1 MGMVTELPIRGGFY
15 MGTHIVRAF
24 KGMDEVGSTV
34 GNEFI
39 KKRLK
44 VMPYVRVCIF
54 VDGQSG
60 RSVFDKDYQ
69 QAAFRKCGVA
79 VRQYRA

>member
-1 MGMVTELPIRGGFY
+1 
-15 MGTHIVRAF
+15 
-24 KGMDEVGSTV
+24 MDEVGSTV

-54 VDGQSG
+54 VD
-60 RSVFDKDYQ
+60 VTLKDIREWNKRRNYKEDTGITIN
-69 QAAFRKCGVA
+69 AMMESA
-79 VRQYRA
+79 VKDPYVDLNPPSKF

>member
-1 MGMVTELPIRGGFY
+1 

-34 GNEFI
+34 GDKFI

-54 VDGQSG
+54 VDSQSG

-69 QAAFRKCGVA
+69 QTAFRKSRVI
-79 VRQYRA
+79 R

>member
-1 MGMVTELPIRGGFY
+1 
-15 MGTHIVRAF
+15 
-24 KGMDEVGSTV
+24 
-34 GNEFI
+34 
-39 KKRLK
+39 
-44 VMPYVRVCIF
+44 MPYVRVCIF

-69 QAAFRKCGVA
+69 QYRFREVRVA